1 MPVIDIGNV
10 SKQDLIDAG
19 YGGAGS
25 ADFTPAALQEV
36 IQTQVIGDGAIGVI
50 NSLQDSEY
58 SSTGFYSDPDFV
70 VLYDDSA
77 VDNLSET
84 EMGIVVETYPYIEL
98 FDSSNTN
105 VDLYASVSD
114 FSAPTNT
121 PVELTLQP
129 NVYSTSYSSDE
140 IAGLKERF
148 GSPETFETLYEN
160 KMSEAALAVSQTFLT
175 KRFAFKKTQKENLS
189 PQNFSSTEGVSAMSP
204 ITGLATTTTTTTMAG
219 Y

>member
-1 MPVIDIGNV
+1 MPVIDLGNV

-19 YGGAGS
+19 YGGTGA

-58 SSTGFYSDPDFV
+58 SSTGLYSDPDFV
-70 VLYDDSA
+70 VLYEFWSA
-77 VDNLSET
+77 IDNLSET

-129 NVYSTSYSSDE
+129 NVYSISYSSDE

-148 GSPETFETLYEN
+148 GFSETFETLYDN
-160 KMSEAALAVSQTFLT
+160 AMSDAALAVSQTFLT

-189 PQNFSSTEGVSAMSP
+189 PQNFSSTEGVSTMAP
-204 ITGLATTTTTTTMAG
+204 LTGSAATTTMAG